1 MNLLIVDDEENIRDF
16 LKMGL
21 EAGGS
26 RVMTSASGEEAL
38 EVIRNEHVDICFL
51 DIILPDM
58 NGIEVLSLIKQ
69 TAPNMKVIIITALND
84 IKLSVK
90 AMRLGAFD
98 YITKPFSL
106 DEIEITAGA
115 AMDALM
121 AERKLDI
128 LEREFSRCIMGEFK
142 GNSPK
147 MQEVYALL
155 EKAAQLDGRTL
166 LITGETGTGKNLAA
180 RAIYEMS
187 RRASGPF
194 VTVQCTAIP
203 ENILESELFGHEKGA
218 FTDAKI
224 TRQGLFEIADGG
236 TIFFDEIGE
245 INLLMQSKLLTVI
258 EEKRFRRLGGNK
270 EFNVDVT
277 IIAATNKDLN
287 KGIKEGWFR
296 EDLYYRLMGFPIC
309 MPSLRDRAEDIPGL
323 AEFFLKKYCQEFS
336 YLRKAFSQEVYDA
349 FLAYKWPGN
358 VREIKN
364 IIERMV
370 ILHDTSV
377 IRLEHLPPELKNEKA
392 QAVEPLKKAVYREK
406 DEYER
411 ERITKLL
418 IKYRGNVTHA
428 SREANMDRGSFQ
440 RLMRKH
446 SIRSESFKG

>member
-21 EAGGS
+21 ESGGR
-26 RVMTSASGEEAL
+26 RVITSASGTEAID
-38 EVIRNEHVDICFL
+38 VIKNEHIDICFL

-98 YITKPFSL
+98 YITKPFSF

-115 AMDALM
+115 AMDALL
-121 AERKLDI
+121 AERKLDL

-147 MQEVYALL
+147 MQEVYVLL
-155 EKAAQLDGRTL
+155 EKAAMLDGRTI

-203 ENILESELFGHEKGA
+203 ENILESELFGYEKGA

-224 TRQGLFEIADGG
+224 TRQGLVEIADGG

-258 EEKRFRRLGGNK
+258 EEKKFRRLGGNK
-270 EFNVDVT
+270 EINVDIT
-277 IIAATNKDLN
+277 IIAATNKDLT

-296 EDLYYRLMGFPIC
+296 EDLYYRLMGFPVC
-309 MPSLRDRAEDIPGL
+309 LPPVRDRATDIPGL
-323 AEFFLKKYCQEFS
+323 AEFFLKKYCQEFGCHQKS
-336 YLRKAFSQEVYDA
+336 FSEEVYEA
-349 FLAYKWPGN
+349 FLSYQWPGN
-358 VREIKN
+358 IREIKN
-364 IIERMV
+364 IIERLV
-370 ILHDTSV
+370 ILHDTPV
-377 IRLEHLPPELKNEKA
+377 IILEHLPLELRSKKT
-392 QAVEPLKKAVYREK
+392 QPVEPLKRAVYREK
-406 DEYER
+406 EEYEQ
-411 ERITKLL
+411 ELIKKLL
-418 IKYRGNVTHA
+418 IKHRGNVTHA

-446 SIRSESFKG
+446 SIRSESFKA